1 MVKRCYF
8 FGDGQA
14 DGSQKDRNLLGGKG
28 ANLAE
33 MIRIGLPVPPGFTI
47 TTDTSIEYTKLK
59 AAPAGLFDEVREY
72 IAKVEKVMDKQFGN
86 ASNPLLLAIRSGA
99 RVSMPGMMDT
109 VLNCGLNDETVEG
122 LAKLTGDER
131 FAFDSYRRLIQ
142 MYSDIVLELPHSAFE
157 KALEDA
163 KSAAKVSTDKDL
175 TPAQLRALVDD
186 YKQIVTKHTGKP
198 FPQDPW
204 EQLFNSTLAV
214 FSSWMNDRAVH
225 YRDIN
230 GFSESWGTAVT
241 VMAMVFGNMGEQ
253 SCTGVAFTRDPSTGE
268 NRFYGEFLTNAQGED
283 VVAGIRTPQPL
294 MKDNSGLPSLE
305 EIRPQIF
312 KELCEIRQIL
322 EDKFKDMQDIEF
334 TVQEGKT
341 FMLQTRNAKRTA
353 ASAVRTSVEMFE
365 EGLIDKKTA
374 LLRVSAD
381 DIESM
386 LHPQLD
392 KSRAGN
398 PIGKGLPASPGGA
411 TGKVV
416 FSAQE
421 AERRAADGEKVLLVR
436 IETSP
441 EDLRGMTAAQGILT
455 ARGGMTSHAAVVTRQ
470 MGKPCV
476 CGLGELQVDLAAQ
489 TMTLGG
495 KTFGV
500 EETITIDGST
510 GEVYGESIERMDAA
524 TGGYFAKLMAWADEM
539 RSLGVMTN
547 ADNGKDAKRARDMG
561 AEGIGL
567 VRTEHMFFEGERIH
581 MFRQF
586 ILAPDEASRTAAIS
600 ELQKYQQADFEDIFE
615 AMDGLPVT
623 VRLLD
628 PPLHEFLPTASA
640 DIAEVAS
647 RLKLDSAAVHAAIE
661 RLHESN
667 PMLGHRGCRLGITF
681 PNLYNMQVRAIV
693 LAAIACGKKGIVAK
707 PKIMVPLVSLG
718 PELELVKKNSMEVI
732 ESYKKSGALTIDIA
746 IGTMIELPRAC
757 VMAHEIAKTAE
768 FFSFGTNDL
777 TQTTFGISRDDSN
790 TFLPDYK
797 KAGLVTTDPFA
808 VLDPQ
813 GVGGLIK
820 IACEGGRS
828 TRRDLNIGI
837 CGEHGGNPQS
847 IEFAH
852 SVGLIDYV
860 SCSPLRV
867 PVARMAA
874 AHAAIKAASVSKL

>member
-14 DGSQKDRNLLGGKG
+14 DGSMKDKNLLGGKG

-33 MIRIGLPVPPGFTI
+33 MVRIGLPVPPGFTV

-59 AAPAGLFDEVREY
+59 AAPAGLMEEIREY
-72 IAKVEKVMDKQFGN
+72 VGKIEKSMDKGFGD
-86 ASNPLLLAIRSGA
+86 AANPLLLAIRSGA

-109 VLNCGLNDETVEG
+109 VLNCGLNDKTVEG
-122 LAKLTGDER
+122 LAKLTNDDR

-142 MYSDIVLELPHSAFE
+142 MYSDIVLELPHSEFE
-157 KALEDA
+157 HALEAA
-163 KSAAKVSTDKDL
+163 KTAAKVSTDKDL

-186 YKQIVTKHTGKP
+186 YKNIVHKHTGKP

-204 EQLFNSTLAV
+204 EQVFNSTLAV

-225 YRDIN
+225 YRHQYSIP
-230 GFSESWGTAVT
+230 ESWGTAVT

-305 EIRPQIF
+305 EIRPQIY
-312 KELCEIRQIL
+312 KELCELRQIL

-334 TVQEGKT
+334 TVQQGKT
-341 FMLQTRNAKRTA
+341 YMLQTRNAKRTA
-353 ASAVRTSVEMFE
+353 ASAVRTSVEMCE
-365 EGLIDKKTA
+365 EGMIDKRTA
-374 LLRVSAD
+374 VLRTTPE
-381 DIESM
+381 DIEAM

-392 KSRAGN
+392 KSKAGT

-411 TGKVV
+411 TGNVV
-416 FSAQE
+416 FSALE
-421 AERRAADGEKVLLVR
+421 AEARAAEGEKVLLVR

-476 CGLGELQVDLAAQ
+476 CGLGELTVDLKAQ
-489 TMTLGG
+489 TMSLGG

-500 EETITIDGST
+500 NDQITIDGST
-510 GEVYGESIERMDAA
+510 GEVYGESIPRMDSAQDA
-524 TGGYFAKLMAWADEM
+524 NFAKLMSWADEM
-539 RSLGVMTN
+539 RTLGVMTN
-547 ADNGKDAKRARDMG
+547 ADNGKDAKRAREMG

-586 ILAPDEASRTAAIS
+586 ILATDEASRNAAID
-600 ELQKYQQADFEDIFE
+600 ELQKFQQADFEDIFT

-628 PPLHEFLPTASA
+628 PPLHEFLPTQAK
-640 DIAEVAS
+640 DIAEVAG
-647 RLKLDSAAVHAAIE
+647 RLKMDVAAVEAEIA

-693 LAAIACGKKGIVAK
+693 EAAISCSKKGIKVN
-707 PKIMVPLVSLG
+707 PKVMVPLVSMG
-718 PELELVKKNSMEVI
+718 PELEMVKNNASSVI
-732 ESYKKSGALTIDIA
+732 EAAKASGALTFPIKV
-746 IGTMIELPRAC
+746 GTMIELPRAC
-757 VMAHEIAKTAE
+757 IMAHEIAKTAE

-790 TFLPDYK
+790 TFLPEYK
-797 KAGLVTTDPFA
+797 KLGLVGGDPFA

-828 TRRDLNIGI
+828 TRKDLEIGI
-837 CGEHGGNPQS
+837 CGEHGGDPQS

-874 AHAAIKAASVSKL
+874 AHAAIKAAGNSKL

>member
-1 MVKRCYF
+1 MGTLTMVKRCYF

-47 TTDTSIEYTKLK
+47 TTDTSIEYTKLQ
-59 AAPAGLFDEVREY
+59 ASPPGLNEEVREY
-72 IAKVEKVMDKQFGN
+72 VAKVEKVMDKQFGN
-86 ASNPLLLAIRSGA
+86 AANPLLLAIRSGA

-186 YKQIVTKHTGKP
+186 YKQIVMKHTGKQ

-305 EIRPQIF
+305 EIRPQIY
-312 KELCEIRQIL
+312 KELCELRQIL

-334 TVQEGKT
+334 TVQQGKT
-341 FMLQTRNAKRTA
+341 YMLQTRNAKRTA
-353 ASAVRTSVEMFE
+353 ASAVRTSVEMCE
-365 EGLIDKKTA
+365 EGMIDKRTA
-374 LLRVSAD
+374 VLRTTPE
-381 DIESM
+381 DIEAM

-392 KSRAGN
+392 KSKAGT

-411 TGKVV
+411 TGNVV
-416 FSAQE
+416 FSALE
-421 AERRAADGEKVLLVR
+421 AEARAAEGEKVLLVR

-500 EETITIDGST
+500 EQVITIDGST
-510 GEVYGESIERMDAA
+510 GEVYGEAMERMDAA
-524 TGGYFAKLMAWADEM
+524 TGGYFAKIMTGADEM
-539 RSLGVMTN
+539 RSLGVMTI
-547 ADNGKDAKRARDMG
+547 ADNGADAKRARDMG

-586 ILAPDEASRTAAIS
+586 ILAPDDAARTAAIE
-600 ELQKYQQADFEDIFE
+600 ELQKYQQADFEGIFE
-615 AMDGLPVT
+615 AMDGPPVT

-647 RLKLDSAAVHAAIE
+647 RLKMDQAAVHAAIE

-693 LAAIACGKKGIVAK
+693 LAAIASGKKGIVAK
-707 PKIMVPLVSLG
+707 PKIMIPLVSMG
-718 PELELVKKNSMEVI
+718 AELEHLKANAMEVI
-732 ESYKKSGALTIDIA
+732 ESYKKSGALTTDIA

-757 VMAHEIAKTAE
+757 IMAHEIAKTAE

-837 CGEHGGNPQS
+837 CGEHGG
-847 IEFAH
+847 
-852 SVGLIDYV
+852 
-860 SCSPLRV
+860 
-867 PVARMAA
+867 
-874 AHAAIKAASVSKL
+874 K